1 PNPHLAGLRL
11 CWTHFPHSAASYVT
25 LSMTGSALAGIAGIL
40 TSWNAFIIGG
50 SRALFALA
58 ESGMLPKS
66 LAKVHPK
73 HNTPSNAILLVGGL
87 SALAPFFGE
96 QMLNWIVNA
105 GGLGIVVAWLL
116 VAVSF
121 LILRYSEPEMDRPYK
136 APAGWAV
143 GLLGLALTAF
153 FVYLYLPGGQS
164 ALLWPYEWA
173 IVLLWCLLGI
183 ILYSVSEGY
192 SEEHA
197 TMAAKKVEQL
207 KDD

>member
-1 PNPHLAGLRL
+1 
-11 CWTHFPHSAASYVT
+11 
-25 LSMTGSALAGIAGIL
+25 
-40 TSWNAFIIGG
+40 
-50 SRALFALA
+50 
-58 ESGMLPKS
+58 
-66 LAKVHPK
+66 
-73 HNTPSNAILLVGGL
+73 
-87 SALAPFFGE
+87 
-96 QMLNWIVNA
+96 MLNWIVNA